1 MTGLPDA
8 NVIAHQETAAERAD
22 REMLEILKSFDET
35 QHLPFGTRV
44 PDARGWYSVATRL
57 SRDASGS
64 DPPQLSMGP
73 NGRRKSPHRK
83 KGNGDT
89 YMFSEADVGA
99 GIEFAKA
106 VALGD
111 VEQMFSILEHG
122 YVYDFWLLI
131 FVST

>member
-8 NVIAHQETAAERAD
+8 NVVAHQETAAERAD
-22 REMLEILKSFDET
+22 REVLEILKSFDET
-35 QHLPFGTRV
+35 QHLPLGTRV
-44 PDARGWYSVATRL
+44 PAARGWYSVATRL
-57 SRDASGS
+57 SRDAPGS
-64 DPPQLSMGP
+64 DPLQRSMGP

-111 VEQMFSILEHG
+111 VEQMLSILEHG
-122 YVYDFWLLI
+122 YVWFLAPDLCI
-131 FVST
+131 H